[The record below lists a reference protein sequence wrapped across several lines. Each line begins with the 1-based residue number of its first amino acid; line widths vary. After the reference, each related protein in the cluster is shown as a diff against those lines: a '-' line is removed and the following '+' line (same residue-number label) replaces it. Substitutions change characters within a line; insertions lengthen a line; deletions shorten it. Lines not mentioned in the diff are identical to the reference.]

1 MEFEILSEGR
11 DLEYHKQ
18 IGGLDGKEK
27 REEEQT
33 KESGR
38 GAQEKGFKIGGEKC
52 Q

>member
-1 MEFEILSEGR
+1 MESKILSKGR